1 MPNTS
6 TAFLGILTA
15 ITISRKFKPFKGQHM
30 KALIISSLV
39 FFSLR
44 AMSGEVGQQSSA
56 KPCLTSIQSNREL
69 APKLVSQAPAAK
81 EASSKTRSR

>member
-1 MPNTS
+1 
-6 TAFLGILTA
+6 
-15 ITISRKFKPFKGQHM
+15 M

-69 APKLVSQAPAAK
+69 APKIAAQTTATK
-81 EASSKTRSR
+81 EASAKTLSK